1 MKKKILLTLSL
12 IALSA
17 LMIGACAPLETVS
30 AQSASAESIVELV
43 RVSAAPAAIPANN
56 WNSDSNSNQDQN
68 GNGNNPQQED
78 CDGTPSFV
86 PAEALTQ
93 TEIDSLS
100 FMREEEKL
108 ARDVYLTLYDQW
120 GLPIFQNIAS
130 SEQKH
135 TDAVKGLLDFY
146 GATDPV
152 TDDTIGVFTN
162 DDLQVLY
169 DQLVAKGSTSLVDGL
184 EVGTAIE
191 EIDILDLQE
200 YLAETDDPNIIMVY
214 NNLLNGSY
222 NHLRA
227 FVSQFE
233 GQSRESFEPSYMGI
247 DGYNNA
253 LLSASF
259 GHGNDGQ
266 SGSRGGHGKR

>member
-233 GQSRESFEPSYMGI
+233 GQSGESFEPSYMGI